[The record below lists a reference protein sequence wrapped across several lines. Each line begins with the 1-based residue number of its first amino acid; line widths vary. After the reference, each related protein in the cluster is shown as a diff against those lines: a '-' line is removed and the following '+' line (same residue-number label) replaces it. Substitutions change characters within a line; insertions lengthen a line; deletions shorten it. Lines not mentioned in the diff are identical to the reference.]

1 MRRFGVGVIAMGL
14 LLAAGCRHVA
24 DSQIVAKFRAAGGG
38 DPDEATPDDIG
49 AWLSKHEALRQELA
63 PMCASRRSQ
72 SPADWATTDEGKVCA
87 GVTRA
92 NFFAK
97 PKIQSDGKTF

>member
-1 MRRFGVGVIAMGL
+1 MKRFGVGVIAMGL
-14 LLAAGCRHVA
+14 LLAAGCRHVTN
-24 DSQIVAKFRAAGGG
+24 SQIVAKFRAAGGG
-38 DPDEATPDDIG
+38 EPDQATADDIG
-49 AWLSKHEALRQELA
+49 AWLSTHAGIREELT
-63 PMCASRRSQ
+63 PLCASRRLQ

-87 GVTRA
+87 GVARA